1 MPCSVQCMCAN
12 TRGGGCGQA
21 VCKGPYAHG
30 GGDRGR
36 GVCHRSLVVRSL
48 TGRLHSHTLTP
59 GDSSN
64 PSPTPQSGRTMSPG
78 PEALPEILAGEDSV
92 CPSGGPQGVWKEE
105 RQAPGSCVIPWTCGG
120 GRGGGCSPEPC
131 RAHAGAHSTLGGG
144 WEQPARACALPWACR
159 AALRGSH
166 CSQDPAH
173 CILSLGAQA
182 QACMRVWVEGALAG
196 R

>member
-1 MPCSVQCMCAN
+1 MARQCAKSHMPM
-12 TRGGGCGQA
+12 GWGQRPRR
-21 VCKGPYAHG
+21 VPQ
-30 GGDRGR
+30 
-36 GVCHRSLVVRSL
+36 VTMVRSL

-78 PEALPEILAGEDSV
+78 PEALPEPLAGEDCV
-92 CPSGGPQGVWKEE
+92 CPSGGPQGVWEAE
-105 RQAPGSCVIPWTCGG
+105 RQAQEAAPFHGH
-120 GRGGGCSPEPC
+120 
-131 RAHAGAHSTLGGG
+131 AAGAGAGAAAQSPVGPTQVRTAL
-144 WEQPARACALPWACR
+144 WEPARACALPWACR
-159 AALRGSH
+159 AALRGPR

-182 QACMRVWVEGALAG
+182 QACMRVWVEGVLAG